1 MFLAGDLVKE
11 AIDAFITG
19 HEWSKAKKV
28 ASEFD
33 PRCVGFG
40 LSEKPVKGNILQKK
54 AHLSAGSLR

>member
-1 MFLAGDLVKE
+1 MFLAGDLVRE

-33 PRCVGFG
+33 PR
-40 LSEKPVKGNILQKK
+40 
-54 AHLSAGSLR
+54 